1 MALETRLGSSGVT
14 NGNHGDDASQ
24 QPQVLPLHH
33 HPGGHPNHLSH
44 LHMKAEPMNSSY
56 FPTDASILTMGPA
69 PPSLSA
75 AADASAVT
83 ALATATAAAPAL
95 TADLQWKICN
105 EEKERYYAECRALK
119 HELAHAMVARRIEKR
134 HLDAYTG
141 RLQDVVD
148 TFQREMQSL
157 LSTRSSS
164 AAAQASSSSSS
175 PSSAASNA
183 AVLDRNHDDL
193 VALRQKLLE
202 VNHALARQQT
212 ELLELK
218 ERENRHALPESQR
231 VKWQVVML
239 IKKSMQE
246 VDFQQAVVKREPSP
260 AQTATAA
267 SSLSANAAAAAA
279 SLTTKDATKTRVFEE
294 RLEGVRPSVFELL
307 FHQDMKVMAMAT
319 APSIGLDL
327 DAKACTQVRDACN
340 MCSSLLE

>member
-1 MALETRLGSSGVT
+1 
-14 NGNHGDDASQ
+14 
-24 QPQVLPLHH
+24 
-33 HPGGHPNHLSH
+33 
-44 LHMKAEPMNSSY
+44 MNSSY

-83 ALATATAAAPAL
+83 ASAAATAATPTL

-157 LSTRSSS
+157 LSARSSS
-164 AAAQASSSSSS
+164 AAAQASSSSP
-175 PSSAASNA
+175 PSSTASNA
-183 AVLDRNHDDL
+183 AVLNRNHDDL

-260 AQTATAA
+260 APTA
-267 SSLSANAAAAAA
+267 SSLSTNAAAAAA
-279 SLTTKDATKTRVFEE
+279 SLTTKDVAKARVFEE

-327 DAKACTQVRDACN
+327 DAKACTQVRDGRMDYSRA
-340 MCSSLLE
+340 SD